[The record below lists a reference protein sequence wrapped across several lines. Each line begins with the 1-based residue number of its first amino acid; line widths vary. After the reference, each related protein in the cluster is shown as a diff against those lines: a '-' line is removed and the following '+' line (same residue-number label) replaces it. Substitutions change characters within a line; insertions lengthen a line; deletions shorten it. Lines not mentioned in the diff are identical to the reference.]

1 MIQIL
6 RRHAGAATVSEETSR
21 TRQPELYSSST
32 DPARSGTP
40 RRPRHGSN
48 GGSSHSRQSRRET
61 NSRNISATTAA
72 TAHLLHMRLRG
83 LGDTENMLQENA
95 KLHDDCVIC
104 TEAFATNDV
113 VCQLPCGHIHHSQCI
128 LKWLYHNHDTCPTCR
143 QSVVKKNAFTC
154 SADEERKEEDDY
166 DAMLIRQQ
174 HKTVLQKHQNFDL
187 IMRRVLRA
195 QEDQRQLQHPE
206 SATTICYDVDDDD
219 SDCSDNDVCFGKT
232 IARQLNDGTLSPSFH
247 HTQRLNCWDSSDS
260 SSDWLMNDLEEL
272 LNV

>member
-6 RRHAGAATVSEETSR
+6 RRNAGAAAVSGETSG
-21 TRQPELYSSST
+21 TRQSEFYSSST
-32 DPARSGTP
+32 DTARSSTS
-40 RRPRHGSN
+40 RRPRNHGGNS
-48 GGSSHSRQSRRET
+48 GSSRSRQSRRE
-61 NSRNISATTAA
+61 NKTTAA
-72 TAHLLHMRLRG
+72 MADLLHMRLRG

-104 TEAFATNDV
+104 TEAFATDEV

-143 QSVVKKNAFTC
+143 QSVIKRNAIAC
-154 SADEERKEEDDY
+154 SADEDRKEVDDY

-195 QEDQRQLQHPE
+195 QEEQRQLQHPE
-206 SATTICYDVDDDD
+206 RAPTICYDVDDVD
-219 SDCSDNDVCFGKT
+219 SDCSDGDVCFDKT
-232 IARQLNDGTLSPSFH
+232 IAR
-247 HTQRLNCWDSSDS
+247 RSDCS
-260 SSDWLMNDLEEL
+260 DCSANSSDWLVDDLEEF